1 MALFLSTFENKVD
14 TNGRVSV
21 PYSFRNALKDESFQ
35 GVVLYKSFTSN
46 CIEGCSISRMN
57 QLSDAVDNMDVFS
70 EKNEDITTLLF
81 ASAKELSFDSA
92 GRIIIPSD
100 MLKEVGISDTALFVG
115 RGKTFQIW
123 NKTNFE
129 NIQKEAVE
137 KAKKSRPSLLLK

>member
-21 PYSFRNALKDESFQ
+21 PSSFRNALKDESFQ

-92 GRIIIPSD
+92 GRIIIPAD
-100 MLKEVGISDTALFVG
+100 MLKEVGILDTALFVG

>member
-21 PYSFRNALKDESFQ
+21 PSSFRNALKDESFQ